1 MHRISHFNN
10 TIKGGPL
17 GQNGFMELKPHQ
29 LIHKISKKFLFSE
42 ILIDSKDLADF
53 RGLN

>member
-17 GQNGFMELKPHQ
+17 GHNGFMELKLHQ
-29 LIHKISKKFLFSE
+29 LIHKIS
-42 ILIDSKDLADF
+42 
-53 RGLN
+53 